1 VRFAEAGVPA
11 VALVTEKFW
20 SQGDYVAKVAGMPDL
35 PRVQLPHPVAGRTN
49 DEMEAI
55 AESIAD
61 AVLAGMRGR

>member
-20 SQGDYVAKVAGMPDL
+20 SQGDFVAKVAGLPDL
-35 PRVQLPHPVAGRTN
+35 PRVQLPHPVAGRTG
-49 DEMEAI
+49 DEMHAI